1 MCWRAFERNFYTLNR
16 GIAQAV
22 PLFSPELSNNIE
34 NLETFHYLYRMKYTE
49 AKEELIQAWGN
60 LGYSWG
66 LNKTMGQIHAL
77 LMVSANPLSTEDIM
91 QELSISR
98 GNANMNIRAL
108 LDWGI
113 ISRVSMPGER
123 KEYFKPEKD
132 IWSLARQ
139 VARERRKRELEP
151 VLKVLREVEHA
162 QGDGSEDAKE
172 FKRVVKEL
180 KSFAEKSDDLL
191 ETFIRAEESWFW
203 NTVLKL
209 MK

>member
-1 MCWRAFERNFYTLNR
+1 LQVVGVFFLY
-16 GIAQAV
+16 
-22 PLFSPELSNNIE
+22 ELSKSIE
-34 NLETFHYLYRMKYTE
+34 SLKTFGRFVRMKYTE

-66 LNKTMGQIHAL
+66 LNKTMAQIHAL
-77 LMVSANPLSTEDIM
+77 LMISPKPLSTEEIM

-113 ISRVSMPGER
+113 ISRILIPGER
-123 KEYFKPEKD
+123 KEYFKSEKD

-139 VARERRKRELEP
+139 VAKERRKRELEP
-151 VLKVLREVEHA
+151 ILRVLREVNDV
-162 QGDGSEDAKE
+162 QSDGSEETKE
-172 FKRVVKEL
+172 LKRVVKDL
-180 KSFAEKSDDLL
+180 KNFAEKSDGLL
-191 ETFIRAEESWFW
+191 ETFIKSEESWFW
-203 NTVLKL
+203 NVVLKL